1 MNIEKIGH
9 DLFKEN
15 ASKINDLDSAFN
27 VLKEFFKAEKL
38 GLLEKIY
45 SEKENEKF
53 RIHLQQSLAT
63 SGLFESGMPLA
74 FFEKGIIQA
83 FFSSFS
89 GKEINV
95 KEIEGWGTGSHEEI
109 FIVSL

>member
-38 GLLEKIY
+38 GELKKSIRKKKMKNSGFTCSSLWQLQAYLNQECRWLFLKKELFRHFFHLFPEK
-45 SEKENEKF
+45 K
-53 RIHLQQSLAT
+53 LT
-63 SGLFESGMPLA
+63 
-74 FFEKGIIQA
+74 
-83 FFSSFS
+83 
-89 GKEINV
+89 
-95 KEIEGWGTGSHEEI
+95 
-109 FIVSL
+109 

>member
-38 GLLEKIY
+38 GELKKSIR
-45 SEKENEKF
+45 KKKMKN
-53 RIHLQQSLAT
+53 
-63 SGLFESGMPLA
+63 SG
-74 FFEKGIIQA
+74 
-83 FFSSFS
+83 
-89 GKEINV
+89 
-95 KEIEGWGTGSHEEI
+95 
-109 FIVSL
+109 